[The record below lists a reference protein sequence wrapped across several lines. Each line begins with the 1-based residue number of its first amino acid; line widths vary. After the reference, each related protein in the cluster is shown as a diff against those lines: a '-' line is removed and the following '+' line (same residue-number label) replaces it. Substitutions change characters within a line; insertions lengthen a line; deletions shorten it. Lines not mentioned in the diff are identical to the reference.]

1 MVRSDLV
8 RSFPQHRPV
17 TLARR
22 GIVAAPHYLAAEAGL
37 DLLKAGGNAI
47 DAAIAASAMLQVVY
61 PFVCGLGG
69 DVFMLIYDAKSGKLS
84 GLNGSGRSAKAAT
97 IERYR
102 DLGYTTMPVYGVH
115 SITVPG
121 CVSGWGEAA
130 QRFGRLGL
138 AQALAP
144 AIAYAEEGF
153 ALGPGLHNALTL
165 GSTRSELH
173 SSWHRHFLP
182 DGVVPPIGA
191 VIRFPTLA
199 QTLRTIVREGPET
212 FYRGAIAE
220 QIAEFFAREGG
231 LITLEDLAAHQ
242 STWVTPLSVPFSDL
256 RVYELP
262 PNTQG
267 VTALQM
273 LGILDQFSLGD
284 SPLAPETVH
293 LAVEAKKLAFADR
306 AAYLTDPDH
315 MRVNPEALVDPD
327 YLAQRASLIDPH
339 HALPSVAPGGFTGDT
354 IYLCAADR
362 DGNVVSLI
370 QSNYMGF
377 GSGLVV
383 DNAGI
388 VLQNRGAYFSL
399 DPAAANAL
407 APGKRTLHTLIPSMA
422 LRNGRPAMVFG
433 TMGGDGQAQTHLQV
447 YTAVAR
453 FGLNMQ
459 QAIEMPRWVH
469 GAIHRIP
476 ADGERLLV
484 EGRFP
489 SETVQSLRQM
499 GHSVEEE
506 DEWLSTMGYAQGI
519 IFEQSTGV
527 MQGGSDP
534 RAEGIAAGW

>member
-1 MVRSDLV
+1 MAHAKTAHL
-8 RSFPQHRPV
+8 FPQHRPT

-84 GLNGSGRSAKAAT
+84 GLNGSGRSAQTAT
-97 IERYR
+97 IERYHE
-102 DLGYTTMPVYGVH
+102 LGYTTMPVLGVH
-115 SITVPG
+115 SVTVPG
-121 CVSGWGEAA
+121 CLSGWAEAA

-144 AIAYAEEGF
+144 AISYAEEGF
-153 ALGPGLHNALTL
+153 AVGPGLHNALTNV
-165 GSTRSELH
+165 SARPETHR
-173 SSWHRHFLP
+173 SWHAHFLP
-182 DGVVPPIGA
+182 DGVIPPVGSIM
-191 VIRFPTLA
+191 RFPTLA
-199 QTLRTIVREGPET
+199 QTLRTIVKEGPES
-212 FYRGAIAE
+212 FYHGTIAE
-220 QIAEFFAREGG
+220 QIAAFFAREGG

-242 STWVTPLSVPFSDL
+242 TTWVTPLHIAFGDL
-256 RVYELP
+256 DIYELP

-273 LGILDQFSLGD
+273 LAILNRFPLGNN
-284 SPLAPETVH
+284 PLAPETIH
-293 LAVEAKKLAFADR
+293 LAVEAKKIAFADR

-315 MRVNPEALVDPD
+315 MRVDPEALIKPD
-327 YLAQRASLIDPH
+327 YITRRAALIDPH
-339 HALPSVAPGGFTGDT
+339 RALPSVAPGGFTGDT
-354 IYLCAADR
+354 IYLCAADQE
-362 DGNVVSLI
+362 GNIVSLI

-383 DNAGI
+383 DGAGI

-407 APGKRTLHTLIPSMA
+407 APRKRTLHTLIPSMA

-447 YTAVAR
+447 YTAAAR

-469 GAIHRIP
+469 GTVHKDPTAH
-476 ADGERLLV
+476 ETLLM
-484 EGRFP
+484 ESRFP
-489 SETVQSLRQM
+489 AETVQTLRQM
-499 GHSVEEE
+499 GHTIEEG
-506 DEWLSTMGYAQGI
+506 DPWLATMGYAQGI
-519 IFEQSTGV
+519 IFDSSTGV